1 VRLPEV
7 SRKLFAQRYFLSMLT
22 GNVVSL
28 SAFLPPTK
36 VKAVRADG
44 NAGAVESVESQKQ
57 AALMEQ
63 STVLRGKLTVFSG
76 RIE

>member
-1 VRLPEV
+1 
-7 SRKLFAQRYFLSMLT
+7 M
-22 GNVVSL
+22 
-28 SAFLPPTK
+28 
-36 VKAVRADG
+36 
-44 NAGAVESVESQKQ
+44 ESVESQKQ